1 MQAWQFKLIKALAFI
16 HKMDGLSD
24 GDFKDYYE
32 NQHAPLASS
41 LLSLEGYE
49 RNYVNSRLNPLYK
62 SLGSISIFKYQ
73 SMESLDVVGK
83 EMSSDAGDILRND
96 EVKFMNVRKNYFV
109 LTQSDQLTEMEFN
122 KKIFYSIRD
131 MKNLNL
137 LDSYDGIK
145 KISDNLVIEPNE
157 IFGIAEY
164 GITKEASLDTLEH
177 LTHEHPQAI
186 ITSCVF

>member
-24 GDFKDYYE
+24 VDFRDYYE

-73 SMESLDVVGK
+73 SMEALDVVGK
-83 EMSSDAGDILRND
+83 QMSSDAGDILRND
-96 EVKFMNVRKNYFV
+96 EVKFMNVPKNYFV

-122 KKIFYSIRD
+122 KKIFYSVRD
-131 MKNLNL
+131 MENLNL

-145 KISDNLVIEPNE
+145 KISNNLVIEPNQ

-164 GITKEASLDTLEH
+164 GITKEASLDSLEH
-177 LTHEHPQAI
+177 LTQEHPQAI

>member
-24 GDFKDYYE
+24 GDFREYYE
-32 NQHAPLASS
+32 KQHAPLASS

-49 RNYVNSRLNPLYK
+49 RNYVNSELNPLYK

-83 EMSSDAGDILRND
+83 QMSSDAGDILRND
-96 EVKFMNVRKNYFV
+96 EVKFMNVPKNYFV

-122 KKIFYSIRD
+122 KKIFYSARD
-131 MKNLNL
+131 MENLNL

-177 LTHEHPQAI
+177 LTQEHPQAI

>member
-1 MQAWQFKLIKALAFI
+1 MLVWQFKLIKALAFI
-16 HKMDGLSD
+16 HKMDGISD
-24 GDFKDYYE
+24 GDFRNYYE

-49 RNYVNSRLNPLYK
+49 RNYVNSGLNPLYK

-73 SMESLDVVGK
+73 SMKSLDVVGK
-83 EMSSDAGDILRND
+83 QMSSDAGDILRND
-96 EVKFMNVRKNYFV
+96 EVKFMNVSKNYFV

-122 KKIFYSIRD
+122 KKIFFSAKD
-131 MKNLNL
+131 MENLSL

-145 KISDNLVIEPNE
+145 KISENIVIEPNQ

-177 LTHEHPQAI
+177 LTQEHPQAI
-186 ITSCVF
+186 IASCVF

>member
-24 GDFKDYYE
+24 DDFKNYYE

-73 SMESLDVVGK
+73 SMEALDVVGK
-83 EMSSDAGDILRND
+83 QMSSDAGDILRND
-96 EVKFMNVRKNYFV
+96 EVKFMNVPKNYFI

-122 KKIFYSIRD
+122 KKIFYSVRD
-131 MKNLNL
+131 MENLNL

-145 KISDNLVIEPNE
+145 KISNNLVIEPNQ

-164 GITKEASLDTLEH
+164 GITKEASLDTLEY
-177 LTHEHPQAI
+177 LTQEHPQAI

>member
-122 KKIFYSIRD
+122 KKIFYSVRD

-137 LDSYDGIK
+137 LDSYDGIE
-145 KISDNLVIEPNE
+145 KISDNLIIEPNQ
-157 IFGIAEY
+157 ILGIAEY
-164 GITKEASLDTLEH
+164 GITKEASLDTMEH
-177 LTHEHPQAI
+177 LTQEHPQAI

>member
-24 GDFKDYYE
+24 DDFRDYYE
-32 NQHAPLASS
+32 KQHAPLASS

-49 RNYVNSRLNPLYK
+49 RNYVNSELNPLYK

-73 SMESLDVVGK
+73 SMEALDVVGK
-83 EMSSDAGDILRND
+83 QMSSDAGDILRND
-96 EVKFMNVRKNYFV
+96 EVKFMNVPKNYFV

-122 KKIFYSIRD
+122 KKIFYSVRD

-164 GITKEASLDTLEH
+164 GINKEASLDTLEH
-177 LTHEHPQAI
+177 LTQEHPQAI

>member
-24 GDFKDYYE
+24 VDFRDYYE

-83 EMSSDAGDILRND
+83 QMSSNAGDILR
-96 EVKFMNVRKNYFV
+96 MMR
-109 LTQSDQLTEMEFN
+109 
-122 KKIFYSIRD
+122 
-131 MKNLNL
+131 
-137 LDSYDGIK
+137 
-145 KISDNLVIEPNE
+145 
-157 IFGIAEY
+157 
-164 GITKEASLDTLEH
+164 
-177 LTHEHPQAI
+177 
-186 ITSCVF
+186 

>member
-1 MQAWQFKLIKALAFI
+1 ME
-16 HKMDGLSD
+16 GLSD
-24 GDFKDYYE
+24 DDFRDYYE

-41 LLSLEGYE
+41 LLSFEGYE
-49 RNYVNSRLNPLYK
+49 RNYVNSGLNPLYK

-73 SMESLDVVGK
+73 SMESLDVIGK
-83 EMSSDAGDILRND
+83 QMSSDAGDILRND
-96 EVKFMNVRKNYFV
+96 EVKFMNVPKNYFV

-122 KKIFYSIRD
+122 KKIFYSTND
-131 MKNLNL
+131 KESLNL

-164 GITKEASLDTLEH
+164 GITKEASLDILEH
-177 LTHEHPQAI
+177 LTQEHPQAI
-186 ITSCVF
+186 ITSCIS

>member
-24 GDFKDYYE
+24 GDFRDYYE
-32 NQHAPLASS
+32 KQHAPLASS

-49 RNYVNSRLNPLYK
+49 RNYVNSELNPLYK

-83 EMSSDAGDILRND
+83 QMSSDAGDILRND
-96 EVKFMNVRKNYFV
+96 EVKFMNVPKNYFV

-122 KKIFYSIRD
+122 KKIFYSVRD
-131 MKNLNL
+131 MENLNL

-164 GITKEASLDTLEH
+164 GITKEASLDTLEY
-177 LTHEHPQAI
+177 LTQEHPQAI

>member
-24 GDFKDYYE
+24 GDFRDYYE
-32 NQHAPLASS
+32 KQHAPLASS

-49 RNYVNSRLNPLYK
+49 RNYVNSELNPLYK

-83 EMSSDAGDILRND
+83 QMSSDAGDILRND
-96 EVKFMNVRKNYFV
+96 EVKFMNVLKNYFV

-122 KKIFYSIRD
+122 KKIFYSARD
-131 MKNLNL
+131 MENLNL

-177 LTHEHPQAI
+177 LTQEHPQAI

>member
-24 GDFKDYYE
+24 GDFRDYYE
-32 NQHAPLASS
+32 KQHAPLASS
-41 LLSLEGYE
+41 LLSLESYE
-49 RNYVNSRLNPLYK
+49 RNYVNSGLNPLYK

-83 EMSSDAGDILRND
+83 QMSSDAGDILRND
-96 EVKFMNVRKNYFV
+96 EVKFMNVPKNYFV

-122 KKIFYSIRD
+122 KKIFYSVRD
-131 MKNLNL
+131 MEHLNL

-145 KISDNLVIEPNE
+145 KISDNLIIEPNE

-177 LTHEHPQAI
+177 LTQEHPQAI

>member
-24 GDFKDYYE
+24 DDFKDYYE

-73 SMESLDVVGK
+73 SMEALDVVGK
-83 EMSSDAGDILRND
+83 QMSSDAGDILRND
-96 EVKFMNVRKNYFV
+96 EVKFMNVPKNYFV

-122 KKIFYSIRD
+122 KKIFYSVRD

-145 KISDNLVIEPNE
+145 KISDNLIIEPNQ
-157 IFGIAEY
+157 ILGIAEY

-177 LTHEHPQAI
+177 LTQEHPQAI

>member
-24 GDFKDYYE
+24 VDFRDYYE

-49 RNYVNSRLNPLYK
+49 RNYVNSGLNPLYK

-96 EVKFMNVRKNYFV
+96 EMKFMNVRKNYFV

-122 KKIFYSIRD
+122 KKIFYSVRD

-177 LTHEHPQAI
+177 LTQEHPQAI

>member
-1 MQAWQFKLIKALAFI
+1 MQEWQFKLIKALAFI
-16 HKMDGLSD
+16 HKMDGISD
-24 GDFKDYYE
+24 GDFRNYYE

-41 LLSLEGYE
+41 LLTLEGYE
-49 RNYVNSRLNPLYK
+49 RNYVNSGLNPLYK

-73 SMESLDVVGK
+73 SMKSLDVVGK
-83 EMSSDAGDILRND
+83 QMSSDAGDILRND
-96 EVKFMNVRKNYFV
+96 EVKFMNVQKNYFV

-122 KKIFYSIRD
+122 KKIFYSAKD
-131 MKNLNL
+131 MESLNL

-145 KISDNLVIEPNE
+145 KISDNLVIEPNQ

-177 LTHEHPQAI
+177 LTQEHPQAI
-186 ITSCVF
+186 ITSYVF